1 MVKQYLN
8 RAEREGMLKL
18 ACATK
23 MAGQIVTDWAAHN
36 NLTSD
41 EGKWLKL
48 GRTYINKAQ
57 EAIIKR
63 LGAEEAS
70 KILREAAEMEF
81 IFRTKETED
90 MYQRRIKKEYEN
102 QGTFVP
108 SGALDSLAEMAL
120 TTCSQCKCSAEEKAN
135 CPGRNAFI
143 ELDIPV
149 FDSSPPEGVCPYEIT
164 E

>member
-70 KILREAAEMEF
+70 KLLRLAAEMEYVL
-81 IFRTKETED
+81 RTKETDAE
-90 MYQRRIKKEYEN
+90 YQRRVEKEYSN
-102 QGTFVP
+102 QGVFVTG
-108 SGALDSLAEMAL
+108 GALDSLAEMAL
-120 TTCSQCKCSAEEKAN
+120 TACSQCKYSAEEKAN
-135 CPGRNAFI
+135 CPGRKAFI